1 MSAIKAYPNQMTDTH
16 LLVNDFDY
24 VQPVTVADAMALLNQ
39 HGENARILAG
49 GTHLLTMVKMERENP
64 TLIIDINH
72 IPGLEGTSQTAQGEL
87 SIGPLTKIRAL
98 FLDPLIN
105 SHYPALAQ
113 ACGSFGSTQIQQ
125 MATIGGNVCN
135 ASPASDTVPALMIYN
150 AQVVLQ
156 GLSGARRLPLVDFLL
171 GPGKT
176 TLQKDELLVA
186 IVLPPPDP
194 AAVSRFYKISRV
206 SADLAKANL
215 AVYLERDQ
223 NKITE
228 CRIAFGSVAPTV
240 LRIKTTEQFLAGKE
254 FSADLLS
261 EAGKLV
267 AQAVSPIDDYRSS
280 AWYRRQLAGVMIQD
294 ALNDLWQAA
303 GTGGQS
309 PAGPFEN
316 AEMTAPTSNGVA
328 PRYIPKGVRQK
339 IEITVNGVKR
349 QMWVTSK
356 ELLLNVLRERL
367 QLTGAKYGC
376 GLGECSACTV
386 EVDGKPMLSCLLL
399 AASMNGKSI
408 TTIEGLQ
415 KSTGELDAL
424 QEAFIEQAAF
434 QCGYCTP
441 GLIMTIKG
449 LLHENPQPQEEDIRD
464 YLKGNRCRCTGYMSI
479 VRAVFSAVE
488 NSQANPE

>member
-1 MSAIKAYPNQMTDTH
+1 MTTIKTYPNQMTDTH

-24 VQPVTVADAMALLNQ
+24 VQPVTVKDTLELLSQ
-39 HGENARILAG
+39 HGDNARILAG
-49 GTHLLTMVKMERENP
+49 GTHLLTMIKMEREDP
-64 TLIIDINH
+64 ALIIDINH
-72 IPGLEGTSQTAQGEL
+72 IKGLDGITRGAQGEL
-87 SIGPLTKIRAL
+87 IIGPLTKIRSL
-98 FLDPLIN
+98 FLSTYIKN
-105 SHYPALAQ
+105 YYPALAE
-113 ACGSFGSTQIQQ
+113 ACGSFGSTQIQE

-135 ASPASDTVPALMIYN
+135 ASPASDAVPALMVYG

-156 GLSGARRLPLVDFLL
+156 GLAGSRRLPLENFLL

-176 TLQKDELLVA
+176 ALEKDELVVA
-186 IVLPPPDP
+186 IILPAPDP
-194 AAVSRFYKISRV
+194 AAASSFYKISRV
-206 SADLAKANL
+206 SADLAKVNL
-215 AVYLERDQ
+215 AVYLVRIENQ
-223 NKITE
+223 IQE

-240 LRIKTTEQFLAGKE
+240 IRIDSAEKFLEGKE
-254 FSADLLS
+254 FSEKLLM
-261 EAGKLV
+261 ETGKLV
-267 AQAVSPIDDYRSS
+267 TQAISPIDDYRSS
-280 AWYRRQLAGVMIQD
+280 AWYRRHLAGVMIQD
-294 ALNDLWQAA
+294 TLKDLWVKASAREKIFSEPFDLSEASAPSSDEAA
-303 GTGGQS
+303 
-309 PAGPFEN
+309 PL
-316 AEMTAPTSNGVA
+316 
-328 PRYIPKGVRQK
+328 YISKGERQK

-386 EVDGKPMLSCLLL
+386 EVNGKPMLACLLL
-399 AASMNGKSI
+399 AASLNGKNI

-415 KSTGELDAL
+415 KSTGELDPL

-449 LLHENPQPQEEDIRD
+449 LLNENPRPQEQDIRD
-464 YLKGNRCRCTGYMSI
+464 YLKGNRCRCTGYMSV

-488 NSQANPE
+488 NSRENPG

>member
-1 MSAIKAYPNQMTDTH
+1 MTAIKTYPNQMTDTH

-24 VQPVTVADAMALLNQ
+24 VQPVTIEDAMALKNQ
-39 HGENARILAG
+39 HGDALRARFLAG
-49 GTHLLTMVKMERENP
+49 GTHLLTMLKIERDNP
-64 TLIIDINH
+64 GMIIDINH
-72 IPGLEGTSQTAQGEL
+72 IAGLNGMSRTAQNEL
-87 SIGPLTKIRAL
+87 RIGPLTKIRAI
-98 FLDPLIN
+98 FLDAFVRFN
-105 SHYPALAQ
+105 YPALAQ
-113 ACGSFGSTQIQQ
+113 ACGSFGSTQIQE

-135 ASPASDTVPALMIYN
+135 ASPASDTVPALMVYN
-150 AQVVLQ
+150 AQVILQ
-156 GLSGARRLPLVDFLL
+156 GLAGERRLRLQDFLL
-171 GPGKT
+171 GPGRSD
-176 TLQKDELLVA
+176 LFKDELLVA
-186 IVLPPPDP
+186 IILPPPDH
-194 AAVSRFYKISRV
+194 AAASAFYKISRV

-215 AVYLERDQ
+215 AVYLVRQD
-223 NKITE
+223 NIIRE

-240 LRIKTTEQFLAGKE
+240 MRIGAAEQFLHGKE
-254 FSADLLS
+254 FSDELLV

-267 AQAVSPIDDYRSS
+267 SQAISPIDDYRSS
-280 AWYRRQLAGVMIQD
+280 AWYRRQLAGVMVQD
-294 ALNDLWQAA
+294 AFRDLWQKYPLQDQVGPTLDHYEAP
-303 GTGGQS
+303 S
-309 PAGPFEN
+309 PSPDGA
-316 AEMTAPTSNGVA
+316 S
-328 PRYIPKGVRQK
+328 PRYISKGVRQK

-367 QLTGAKYGC
+367 QLTGTKYGC

-399 AASMNGKSI
+399 AASVNGKSI

-415 KSTGELDAL
+415 KSSGELDAL

-449 LLHENPQPQEEDIRD
+449 LLSENPAPQEEDIRD

-488 NSQANPE
+488 HSQSHP

>member
-1 MSAIKAYPNQMTDTH
+1 MTAIKTHPNQMTDTH

-24 VQPVTVADAMALLNQ
+24 VQPVTIEDAMALLNQ
-39 HGENARILAG
+39 HGQNARVLAG
-49 GTHLLTMVKMERENP
+49 GTHLLTLLKMEREAP
-64 TLIIDINH
+64 GVIIDISH
-72 IPGLEGTSQTAQGEL
+72 IAGLSGISQGAQAEVR
-87 SIGPLTKIRAL
+87 IGPLVKIRTI
-98 FLDPLIN
+98 FLDPLIKN
-105 SHYPALAQ
+105 RYPALAE
-113 ACGSFGSTQIQQ
+113 ACGSFGSTQIQA
-125 MATIGGNVCN
+125 MASIGGNVCN
-135 ASPASDTVPALMIYN
+135 ASPASDTVPALMVYG
-150 AQVVLQ
+150 AQVLLQ
-156 GLSGARRLPLVDFLL
+156 GMTGTRRLSLPDFLL

-176 TLQKDELLVA
+176 ALQKDELLVS
-186 IVLPPPDP
+186 IILPPPDDT
-194 AAVSRFYKISRV
+194 AASAFYKVSRV

-215 AVYLERDQ
+215 AVYLVRKDNTIQ
-223 NKITE
+223 E

-240 LRIKTTEQFLAGKE
+240 MRLTAAEEYLQGKE
-254 FSADLLS
+254 ISEEVLG

-267 AQAVSPIDDYRSS
+267 ARAISPIDDFRSS

-294 ALNDLWQAA
+294 ALRDLWEKALIHSQASA
-303 GTGGQS
+303 TFDHYELPAAS
-309 PAGPFEN
+309 PDGA
-316 AEMTAPTSNGVA
+316 S

-356 ELLLNVLRERL
+356 ELLLNVLRDRL
-367 QLTGAKYGC
+367 QLTGTKYGC

-399 AASMNGKSI
+399 AASVNGKSI

-415 KSTGELDAL
+415 KPTGELDTL
-424 QEAFIEQAAF
+424 QEAFIDQAAF

-449 LLHENPQPQEEDIRD
+449 LLNENPTPQEEEIRD

-479 VRAVFSAVE
+479 VRAVFAAVE
-488 NSQANPE
+488 NSHSNLG